1 MLDTLKACF
10 NLYVAVPTLLFLV
23 LLGYLLRWWYQVS
36 YYMYGA
42 VVLAMAFFLGIGY
55 LAVAKYAFSPYLVGG
70 IYTAIL
76 VGYVAARWYHISWK
90 DLMGRFRPT
99 PKTT

>member
-1 MLDTLKACF
+1 MLETLSTYVS
-10 NLYVAVPTLLFLV
+10 LYVAIPTLLFLV

-42 VVLAMAFFLGIGY
+42 MVLLVAFFLGLGY
-55 LAVAKYAFSPYLVGG
+55 LAVIRFAFSPYLVGG

-76 VGYVAARWYHISWK
+76 VVYLAARWYHISWR

-99 PKTT
+99 PKPT